1 MYHNLLLDTIGTIMK
16 ITLNRPEKRNPFN
29 GDMLGE
35 FEQIV
40 MRFRHDRNSRAVI
53 LVGTVNRFYAGADLS
68 MVKGITDL
76 ANRQRL
82 IAQTRIHWEWLK
94 GR

>member
-1 MYHNLLLDTIGTIMK
+1 
-16 ITLNRPEKRNPFN
+16 
-29 GDMLGE
+29 
-35 FEQIV
+35 
-40 MRFRHDRNSRAVI
+40 VI
-53 LVGTVNRFYAGADLS
+53 LVGAVNRFYAGADLS